1 MVIVI
6 SNHQIKHSEK
16 IAEINIKSMEDMTM
30 NNSEKETIS
39 TGKKAIFII
48 PTIIATR
55 IVYLSRRARM
65 VTLR

>member
-1 MVIVI
+1 
-6 SNHQIKHSEK
+6 
-16 IAEINIKSMEDMTM
+16 M
-30 NNSEKETIS
+30 NNSKKETIS